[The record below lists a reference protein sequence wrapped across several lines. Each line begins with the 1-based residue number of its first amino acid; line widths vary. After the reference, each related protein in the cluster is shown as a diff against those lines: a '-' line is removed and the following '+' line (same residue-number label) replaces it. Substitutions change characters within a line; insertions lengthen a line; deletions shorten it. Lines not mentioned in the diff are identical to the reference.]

1 MVSVLHANFISF
13 RVGFVLSCFQKSNFS
28 CSLSWRERYSRE
40 IALTC
45 QIHLETKLNSYGK
58 GQALGKNTLFHP
70 LWCTGSGKVKS
81 RGADGARFES
91 C

>member
-1 MVSVLHANFISF
+1 M
-13 RVGFVLSCFQKSNFS
+13 LSCFHKSNFS

-45 QIHLETKLNSYGK
+45 QIQLDTKLKFYGK
-58 GQALGKNTLFHP
+58 GQALGKNALFHP
-70 LWCTGSGKVKS
+70 LWCSGSGKVKS
-81 RGADGARFES
+81 RGANGAGFET